1 MCLITVITTFCS
13 GSSWMGCLWEV
24 YLPNCHRI
32 ATEAIHGHCLVSPVR
47 FTGDMAC
54 LDLTENQRLR
64 TLRLFTS
71 QIPKARLALTLRT
84 VRGISRPSTSLALSE
99 AMEGWSVSPNLQASQ
114 VNPGQGNRPHP
125 ACLRQL
131 FVAIMKYLRK
141 ANFIKKRGSFD
152 SQF

>member
-1 MCLITVITTFCS
+1 M
-13 GSSWMGCLWEV
+13 
-24 YLPNCHRI
+24 
-32 ATEAIHGHCLVSPVR
+32 SPVR
-47 FTGDMAC
+47 FTGVMVC
-54 LDLTENQRLR
+54 LDLTENQRFR

-84 VRGISRPSTSLALSE
+84 VRGTVRGISRPSASLALSE

-114 VNPGQGNRPHP
+114 VNAGQGNRLHP
-125 ACLRQL
+125 ACLRWL

>member
-1 MCLITVITTFCS
+1 MLFTVSATCS
-13 GSSWMGCLWEV
+13 GSSWVGCLWEV
-24 YLPNCHRI
+24 CLPNCHRI
-32 ATEAIHGHCLVSPVR
+32 DTEASHGHCLMSPVR
-47 FTGDMAC
+47 FTGDMAY

-84 VRGISRPSTSLALSE
+84 VRGISRPSPSLALNE
-99 AMEGWSVSPNLQASQ
+99 AMERWSVSPNLQASQ
-114 VNPGQGNRPHP
+114 VNPGQGNRLHP
-125 ACLRQL
+125 TCLHRL
-131 FVAIMKYLRK
+131 FVAMTEYLRK